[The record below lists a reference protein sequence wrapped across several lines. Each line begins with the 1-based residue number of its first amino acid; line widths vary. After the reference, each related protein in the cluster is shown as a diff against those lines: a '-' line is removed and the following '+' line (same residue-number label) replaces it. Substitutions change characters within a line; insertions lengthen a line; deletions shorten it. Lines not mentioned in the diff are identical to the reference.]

1 MTKPV
6 LICPDDRSLIGQLSG
21 QSLGLR
27 VSPAADVAATVE
39 AVRRRN
45 GLFRLLV
52 EADDPLA
59 TLEPNDAWRGLPVD
73 LIVPSAGH
81 FADLAGRL
89 DALRS
94 LGVTVSL
101 PVDGTGPRDAR
112 TLASLGIRVRLRLDE
127 ARIPDW
133 DELGDLMTYAL
144 LELVAHAPIEPFQTI
159 AEECRTDA
167 RTTDW
172 SAALYGDPLRF
183 LHLSADGR
191 IALSRHDLLAGAFV
205 GDLAMLGTPALVEAQ
220 QARSEAWRQLFLD
233 DHICAR
239 CPGFRLCRGRY
250 AEGDAKGTGVAEGC
264 AGFFTEMAGVLEQRW
279 LRPEARPW

>member
-6 LICPDDRSLIGQLSG
+6 LICPDDPSLLDRLAG

-27 VSPAADVAATVE
+27 VAPSADVAATVE
-39 AVRRRN
+39 AVRRQN

-52 EADDPLA
+52 EADEPLA
-59 TLEPNDAWRGLPVD
+59 AVKPNHAWRGLPVD
-73 LIVPSAGH
+73 LMVPSAGR

-89 DALRS
+89 DEVRS
-94 LGVTVSL
+94 LGITVCL
-101 PVDGTGPRDAR
+101 PIGGTGLRDAR
-112 TLASLGIRVRLRLDE
+112 TLASLGIRTRLGLDGM
-127 ARIPDW
+127 PDW
-133 DELGDLMTYAL
+133 DALGDLMTYAL

-159 AEECRTDA
+159 ADHSRTDA

-172 SAALYGDPLRF
+172 SSALFDDPLRF

-191 IALSRHDLLAGAFV
+191 IALSRRDLLNEEFV
-205 GDLAMLGTPALVEAQ
+205 GDLAMLGSPALAEAQ

-233 DHICAR
+233 DHPCAR

-250 AEGDAKGTGVAEGC
+250 AEGDAKGAGMAEGC

>member
-6 LICPDDRSLIGQLSG
+6 LICPDDPSLLDRLAG

-27 VSPAADVAATVE
+27 ISPTADVAATVE
-39 AVRRRN
+39 AVRRQN

-52 EADDPLA
+52 EAAEPLA
-59 TLEPNDAWRGLPVD
+59 AIELNDAWRGLPVD
-73 LIVPSAGH
+73 LMVPSAGR
-81 FADLAGRL
+81 FAELAGHL
-89 DALRS
+89 DEVRA

-101 PVDGTGPRDAR
+101 PVGGSGLRDAR

-127 ARIPDW
+127 ERIPDW
-133 DELGDLMTYAL
+133 DALGDLMTYAL

-159 AEECRTDA
+159 ADHSRTDA

-172 SAALYGDPLRF
+172 SSALFDDPLRF

-191 IALSRHDLLAGAFV
+191 IALSRRDLRAGAFV
-205 GDLAMLGTPALVEAQ
+205 GDLSLLGSPALAEARQ
-220 QARSEAWRQLFLD
+220 TRSEAWRQLFLD
-233 DHICAR
+233 DHVCAR

-250 AEGDAKGTGVAEGC
+250 AKGDSKGAGVAEGC